1 MATAIIRFYQNI
13 ISDGNMRTLNGAKE
27 GYLGVESLTG
37 AVGET
42 VAFGAAPSGCSFC
55 TIETDGNM
63 RFTSALIAQAVVETS
78 SPLPAAAFVEQG
90 PIHVAEGYIVQA
102 RFY

>member
-1 MATAIIRFYQNI
+1 MATAIVRFYQNI
-13 ISDGNMRTLNGAKE
+13 ISDGNMRTLDGAKE

-37 AVGET
+37 AVGAT
-42 VAFGAAPSGCSFC
+42 VTFAAAPSGCSFC
-55 TIETDGNM
+55 TIETDGNT
-63 RFTSALIAQAVVETS
+63 RFTSAPTAQAVEDTS

-90 PIHVAEGYIVQA
+90 PIYVAEGYVVQA